1 MANVRNSARPLS
13 PHLSIWKWGPSMA
26 VSIIHRVTGSG
37 MATVGTIL
45 FVWWLTAL
53 ASGPAAYA
61 AFVDLFTLSSGK
73 LNIVGYVFGIGL
85 TLSFF
90 QHMASGVRHLFL
102 DAGANFEL
110 KANKRTA
117 LATFVVAI
125 VATAAFWAF
134 LLEKS
139 NG

>member
-1 MANVRNSARPLS
+1 MANVRNPARPLS
-13 PHLSIWKWGPSMA
+13 PHLSIWKWGPSMT
-26 VSIIHRVTGSG
+26 VSIVHRVTGSG
-37 MATVGTIL
+37 MATVGTLL
-45 FVWWLTAL
+45 FVWWLFSL

-61 AFVDLFTLSSGK
+61 GFLDLFTLKSGA
-73 LNIVGYVFGIGL
+73 LNIAGWIVGVGL

-110 KANKRTA
+110 RGNKRTA
-117 LATFVVAI
+117 LATFAFAV
-125 VATAAFWAF
+125 VATAGFWIF

>member
-1 MANVRNSARPLS
+1 
-13 PHLSIWKWGPSMA
+13 MA
-26 VSIIHRVTGSG
+26 VSIMHRVTGSG

-45 FVWWLTAL
+45 LVWWLSAM

-61 AFVDLFTLSSGK
+61 AFLDLFTVSSGK
-73 LNIVGYVFGIGL
+73 LNIVGYVVGIGL

-102 DAGANFEL
+102 DTGAAFEL
-110 KANKRTA
+110 GVNKRTA
-117 LATFVVAI
+117 LATFVFSV
-125 VATAAFWAF
+125 VATVIFWAI
-134 LLEKS
+134 LVEKS